1 MNLDTTTPEVF
12 MTPMALEPCSLNQMW
27 SSGPV
32 AMVSAEVM
40 GDPTPWARRS
50 AAGRSNSWMTGPTA
64 LGVIS
69 PMRLA
74 AVSVNHRLPFGPTV
88 MPSRPGTLLAKAGTG
103 YEL

>member
-40 GDPTPWARRS
+40 GDPTPWAQTVSGGEVELVDDWRHCPRGDFADAVGRRLGEPQV
-50 AAGRSNSWMTGPTA
+50 AVRADRDAVETGD
-64 LGVIS
+64 
-69 PMRLA
+69 LA
-74 AVSVNHRLPFGPTV
+74 A
-88 MPSRPGTLLAKAGTG
+88 
-103 YEL
+103 